1 MMEKE
6 LRILMIEDTATD
18 AALIERDLRKAKIS
32 FISKRIETP
41 EDFVKELHDFKPDLI
56 LSDYR
61 LPTFTGL
68 EALSIA
74 TKEAPDV
81 PFILITGAL
90 GEERAVEILKS
101 GATDY
106 VLKDRLSRLPHAV
119 LRALRE
125 ADEKVARKRAEELL
139 SASEATLRNI
149 IEKNADGIIVVS
161 HVGVVRFVN
170 PAAETLFGRNAK
182 KLLGHPFGFPIVAG
196 EITELDFLRNG
207 GEIRTLEMN
216 VVETTWEGENAYLAS
231 LRDVTEHKRILT
243 ELEQTRQEQ
252 LRLKDEF
259 LSHVS
264 HELRSPLT
272 AIHQFITILLDG
284 LAGDLNP
291 EQREYMEIALKN
303 VYQLQTMI
311 GDLVEITRAE
321 TGKLTIEPQCF
332 SIARVVDETCGNLK
346 KSAAAKGI
354 VLSADL
360 QKDIPFVYADPV
372 RVKQVF
378 CNLIDNGIKF
388 TPGNGVMTVRAR
400 ISEQDPNFLCCSV
413 ADTGCGISIEDQEKI
428 FDRLYQAKQ
437 SISQSRK
444 GLGLGLHICRELV
457 SRHGG
462 KIWVESQQGIGSTF
476 FFTLP
481 TFSLARLITPALTP
495 ENLLKGF
502 VALITVQVS
511 SPLQATLT
519 NPGGNEIVFRE
530 VQSVLARCVLPD
542 MDVLLPRIAHRKSGD
557 IFFVVACADRTGT
570 EVLVRRI
577 RGQLALCKN
586 LQNAS
591 LDYAVSFTMIGIPS
605 KKDDIPF
612 GHLVEGIVG
621 KIESLIRS
629 VTETHDRIPPEERNF
644 EN

>member
-1 MMEKE
+1 MTSKE
-6 LRILMIEDTATD
+6 LRILIVEDSSTD
-18 AALIERDLRKAKIS
+18 VELVERELRKAKLS
-32 FISKRIETP
+32 FTSKQVET
-41 EDFVKELHDFKPDLI
+41 EEYFTKELHDFNPNII
-56 LSDYR
+56 LSDYH
-61 LPTFTGL
+61 LPAFTGL

-106 VLKDRLSRLPHAV
+106 VLKDHLSRLPHAV
-119 LRALRE
+119 LRALQE
-125 ADEKVARKRAEELL
+125 ADEKEARKRAEKLL
-139 SASEATLRNI
+139 SASEAILRNI

-332 SIARVVDETCGNLK
+332 SIAGVVDETCGNLK
-346 KSAAAKGI
+346 KSAAAKSI

-372 RVKQVF
+372 RIKQVF

-444 GLGLGLHICRELV
+444 GLGLGLHI
-457 SRHGG
+457 
-462 KIWVESQQGIGSTF
+462 
-476 FFTLP
+476 
-481 TFSLARLITPALTP
+481 
-495 ENLLKGF
+495 
-502 VALITVQVS
+502 
-511 SPLQATLT
+511 
-519 NPGGNEIVFRE
+519 
-530 VQSVLARCVLPD
+530 
-542 MDVLLPRIAHRKSGD
+542 
-557 IFFVVACADRTGT
+557 
-570 EVLVRRI
+570 
-577 RGQLALCKN
+577 
-586 LQNAS
+586 
-591 LDYAVSFTMIGIPS
+591 
-605 KKDDIPF
+605 
-612 GHLVEGIVG
+612 
-621 KIESLIRS
+621 
-629 VTETHDRIPPEERNF
+629 
-644 EN
+644 